1 MGIGTEGKTW
11 KVKRQRKWMGDG
23 NGSRRRDG
31 EDVKRQR
38 KRTGYGN
45 GSRKGDGERGSE
57 RGKKLKPCRA
67 RGEEHVENNNLLQI
81 RRYDRSLNFRCI

>member
-1 MGIGTEGKTW
+1 MRRGE
-11 KVKRQRKWMGDG
+11 VKRQSKRGVGD
-23 NGSRRRDG
+23 
-31 EDVKRQR
+31 
-38 KRTGYGN
+38 GN